1 MGIRIT
7 TGDITKV
14 VNVDAIVT
22 LVNPDGLWYGGVDGA
37 IQRTAGDLYH
47 AQAGRILDNHGLRD
61 GQVIVAQGTRQEHNG
76 RLSPGSYDNVI
87 FVVDALKSPLSTLVA
102 AALQTAHEY
111 GYKSVALPLMRTGI
125 MAGLV
130 EPNDITAIDE
140 MWVGIEPYKNGH
152 MDIWVVA
159 YNDPNLAGYLAR
171 KVLGL

>member
-1 MGIRIT
+1 MGIRVT

-14 VNVDAIVT
+14 VDVDAIVT
-22 LVNPDGLWYGGVDGA
+22 LINPDGLWYGGVDGA
-37 IQRTAGDLYH
+37 IQRAAGNLYH
-47 AQAGRILDNHGLRD
+47 AQAGRILDNHGLQN
-61 GQVIVAQGTRQEHNG
+61 GQVIVAQGSRHQHNG
-76 RLSPGSYDNVI
+76 GLQAGKFDDVI
-87 FVVDALKSPLSTLVA
+87 FVVDALKSPLSTLVT

-130 EPNDITAIDE
+130 EPDDITAIDE
-140 MWVGIEPYKNGH
+140 MWVGIKPYKNGH

-159 YNDPNLAGYLAR
+159 YNDSNLAGYFAR